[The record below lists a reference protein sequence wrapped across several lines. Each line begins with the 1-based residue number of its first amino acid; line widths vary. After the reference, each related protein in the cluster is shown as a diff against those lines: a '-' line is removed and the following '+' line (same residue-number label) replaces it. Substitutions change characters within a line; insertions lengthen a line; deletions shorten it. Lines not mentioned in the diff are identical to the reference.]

1 MMQKTHEQFTVS
13 FIFLGQQLTRN
24 LPSHSKELLHPL
36 YLTFREI
43 SLLVILAISWQ
54 LNDIH

>member
-36 YLTFREI
+36 YFNLSRNFFVGN
-43 SLLVILAISWQ
+43 SS
-54 LNDIH
+54 H

>member
-1 MMQKTHEQFTVS
+1 MMRKTHEQFTVS

-43 SLLVILAISWQ
+43 SLLVILAIS
-54 LNDIH
+54 